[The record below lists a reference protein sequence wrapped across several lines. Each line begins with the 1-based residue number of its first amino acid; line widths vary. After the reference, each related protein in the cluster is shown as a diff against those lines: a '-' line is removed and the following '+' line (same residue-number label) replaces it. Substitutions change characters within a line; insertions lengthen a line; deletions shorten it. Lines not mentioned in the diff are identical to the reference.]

1 MVKIRVKQ
9 KVLVVVIKMQSLG
22 ITGLEKKL
30 NDAFLMKG
38 STNFI
43 TESV

>member
-22 ITGLEKKL
+22 ITGLGKL

-43 TESV
+43 AESE